1 MENINNIFLIGMM
14 GSWKSTVGQ
23 KLALNKTI
31 QFVDTDQAIEKI
43 MSMKISEIYDEFG
56 EEKFREM
63 ESSYFIEKSKQ
74 TGFIFSTGG
83 GIVLGKKNR
92 NILQSNGICFL
103 LNASPKILASRI
115 KNIEKRPLLNNV
127 EDIEKQLIKIWNKRK
142 KLYNSSAHYTINTE
156 NIKPNEIVLQ
166 ILKILTFHENN

>member
-1 MENINNIFLIGMM
+1 MENINNIYLIGMM

-23 KLALNKTI
+23 KLALNQTMK
-31 QFVDTDQAIEKI
+31 FVDTDNAIEKI
-43 MSMKISEIYDEFG
+43 MSMKISEIYNEFG

-83 GIVLGKKNR
+83 GIILGKKNR
-92 NILQSNGICFL
+92 NILKSNGICFL
-103 LNASPKILASRI
+103 LEASPKILANRI
-115 KNIEKRPLLNNV
+115 KNIKKRPLLNSN

-142 KLYNSSAHYTINTE
+142 DLYNSTAHYTINTE
-156 NIKPNEIVLQ
+156 KIKPNEIVLQ
-166 ILKILTFHENN
+166 ILKILTFNENH